1 MTLTRIASLA
11 LALTLALITP
21 AASAVETWAWPVG
34 PPRTIVRPYIAPA
47 TAYSAGHRG
56 IDVTVLDGIVTA
68 PAPGIVHFAGT
79 VVDRPVLSIDHGGGV
94 ISSYEPVT
102 TTLRKGDPVARGDPI
117 GQAVPG
123 HCISL
128 CLHFGV
134 RIDGEYVSPLSM
146 LDQIPYAVLLPT
158 RR

>member
-94 ISSYEPVT
+94 LSSYEPVT

>member
-94 ISSYEPVT
+94 LSSYEPVT

-146 LDQIPYAVLLPT
+146 LGQIPYAVLLPT

>member
-1 MTLTRIASLA
+1 MTPTRIASLV
-11 LALTLALITP
+11 LALTLTLVAP
-21 AASAVETWAWPVG
+21 GASTAEHWAWPVG
-34 PPRTIVRPYIAPA
+34 PPRTIVRPYVAPA

-56 IDVTVLDGIVTA
+56 IDVTVPDGIVTA
-68 PAPGIVHFAGT
+68 PAAGIVHFAGT
-79 VVDRPVLSIDHGGGV
+79 VVDRPVLSINHGDGV

-102 TTLRKGDPVARGDPI
+102 TTLRKGDPIARGDPI

-123 HCISL
+123 HCSSM

-146 LDQIPYAVLLPT
+146 LGEIPYAVLLPT

>member
-146 LDQIPYAVLLPT
+146 LGQIPYAVLLPT

>member
-1 MTLTRIASLA
+1 MTHTRIACLV
-11 LALTLALITP
+11 LALTLALVAP
-21 AASAVETWAWPVG
+21 RASTAEHWAWPVG
-34 PPRTIVRPYIAPA
+34 PPRTIVRPYVAPA
-47 TAYSAGHRG
+47 TPYSAGHRG
-56 IDVTVLDGIVTA
+56 IDVTVPDGIVTA
-68 PAPGIVHFAGT
+68 PAAGIVHFAGT
-79 VVDRPVLSIDHGGGV
+79 VVDRPVLSINHGDGV

-102 TTLRKGDPVARGDPI
+102 TTLRKGDPIARGDPI

-123 HCISL
+123 HCSSM

-146 LDQIPYAVLLPT
+146 LGEIPYAVLLPT